1 MRLRALLLGLSFA
14 AAGAASSLAQA
25 PGGSAEAAV
34 RATVDTYLDGLKHN
48 DVASFRKAFWPEA
61 KLFFLKKDKSLG
73 ELTQADWYKGFE
85 KSAGKE
91 EEGELR
97 IVSVDVTGP
106 GASVKVEELY
116 PGSKYTDYLSLL
128 QIQGEWKIVNKVYV
142 VEKR

>member
-14 AAGAASSLAQA
+14 AVGAAASIAQA

-34 RATVDTYLDGLKHN
+34 RATVDTYLYGLKHN
-48 DVASFRKAFWPEA
+48 DVASFRKAFWPDA

-73 ELTQADWYKGFE
+73 ELTQTDWYKGFAA
-85 KSAGKE
+85 SAGKE
-91 EEGELR
+91 EEGDLR
-97 IVSVDVTGP
+97 IVAVDITGP

-116 PGSKYTDYLSLL
+116 PGSRYIDYLSLL
-128 QIQGEWKIVNKVYV
+128 QIQGEWKIVNKIYV

>member
-1 MRLRALLLGLSFA
+1 MRLRALVLGLSFV
-14 AAGAASSLAQA
+14 AAGGPALFAQ
-25 PGGSAEAAV
+25 GSGDSAEAAV
-34 RATVDTYLDGLKHN
+34 RATVDAYLHGLKHN

-61 KLFFLKKDKSLG
+61 KLFFLKKDQSLG
-73 ELTQADWYKGFE
+73 ELTQADWYKGFAE
-85 KSAGKE
+85 SAGKE
-91 EEGELR
+91 EQGDLR

-128 QIQGEWKIVNKVYV
+128 QIQGEWKIVNKIYV